1 MANLNG
7 ESYKSAGMK
16 RQGPRVDCGLA
27 AVAELKYVLF
37 CVIFGESVSQTTPSP
52 SGASVRIGEV
62 AMSLPE
68 HNHTHSHDPLDGIA
82 CACGHEHHE
91 GSGQSAGHSHSGVSL
106 KLQLSVLVPTTVA
119 LLILAGIF
127 YQFPTEV
134 PIARALGLLAAL
146 ISGGPIFWQAA
157 KGLSR
162 GRTNVNE
169 LVALSVIGAIA
180 LGWLIEAGLVA
191 LLLQVGALIEQVAT
205 ESARNAVLA
214 LQNLAPVHARV
225 RRGANDE
232 IIPAE
237 DLREGDM
244 LIIEPG
250 ERVAGDG
257 LVVSGSTSVDESM
270 VTGESIPVDKT
281 AGGTVLA
288 GTINLTGSVQAQVT
302 RVGEHS
308 ALGQTIALVRRAQQY
323 QPQIIRAADR
333 FFSFYTP
340 LVLVLS
346 VVAFWVSGQP
356 GRMITMW
363 VVGCPCA
370 MLLASPLAIVVAL
383 ARASR
388 SGIQIK
394 AGPFVEASVNLD
406 TVVFDKTGT
415 LTTGKFIVHSV
426 RPAEGV
432 TEEQLLSLAAA
443 VENRSSHP
451 LAKTICSYVRDR
463 HVAFHEALDVKILE
477 GLGVEAEV
485 DGRVTRAGS
494 IKILPPDLA
503 AGAGNVEAAESV
515 LPLVPVY
522 VMHEGRL
529 MGSICLTDE
538 IRPEARRAIKHLR
551 NLGVKRIV
559 MMTGDRRKT
568 AQMVGRAVGCD
579 DIYAE
584 LLPAQKEELIRQLQR
599 GDHGVAMVGEGINDA
614 PSLAAATVG
623 IALGLRGTDAAI
635 EAADAI
641 LLKDDLTRIPLLI
654 YLARQTRIA
663 IFQNIGYA
671 LFFAVFA
678 LIFAAFGLFG
688 PVVAALIH
696 MLAVV
701 VIAVNSVRLAGD
713 VGVNRKPLP
722 MGLKRRPVE
731 PEEMPA
737 PALSQA

>member
-1 MANLNG
+1 M
-7 ESYKSAGMK
+7 
-16 RQGPRVDCGLA
+16 
-27 AVAELKYVLF
+27 
-37 CVIFGESVSQTTPSP
+37 
-52 SGASVRIGEV
+52 
-62 AMSLPE
+62 
-68 HNHTHSHDPLDGIA
+68 
-82 CACGHEHHE
+82 
-91 GSGQSAGHSHSGVSL
+91 
-106 KLQLSVLVPTTVA
+106 QLSILVPTTVA
-119 LLILAGIF
+119 LLILAIIF

-146 ISGGPIFWQAA
+146 VSGSPIFWQAA
-157 KGLSR
+157 KGISH

-191 LLLQVGALIEQVAT
+191 LLLQVGALIEQVAI

-225 RRGANDE
+225 RRGETDQ

-237 DLREGDM
+237 ELREGDM
-244 LIIEPG
+244 LVIEPG
-250 ERVAGDG
+250 ERIAGDC
-257 LVVSGSTSVDESM
+257 LVISGSTSVDESM
-270 VTGESIPVDKT
+270 VTGESIPVDKA
-281 AGGTVLA
+281 AGATVLA
-288 GTINLTGSVQAQVT
+288 GTINLTGSIQAQVT

-308 ALGQTIALVRRAQQY
+308 TLGQTIALVRRAQQY
-323 QPQIIRAADR
+323 QPHVIRAADK

-346 VVAFWVSGQP
+346 VIAFWVSGNP

-370 MLLASPLAIVVAL
+370 MLLASPLAIVAAL
-383 ARASR
+383 TRASR

-432 TEEQLLSLAAA
+432 DEQQLLALAAA

-451 LAKTICSYVRDR
+451 LARTICSYVRER
-463 HVAFHEALDVKILE
+463 RVPFHEASDVKILE

-485 DGRVTRAGS
+485 NGHKTRAGS
-494 IKILPPDLA
+494 IKILPPELA
-503 AGAGNVEAAESV
+503 ASAGTVEAAESE

-538 IRPEARRAIKHLR
+538 IRHESRRAIKHLR

-599 GDHGVAMVGEGINDA
+599 GDHSVAMVGEGINDA

-663 IFQNIGYA
+663 IYQNIGYA

-678 LIFAAFGLFG
+678 LVAAAFGLFG

-696 MLAVV
+696 MLAVM

-713 VGVNRKPLP
+713 GGVNRKPIP
-722 MGLKRRPVE
+722 AIMQRKPVTE
-731 PEEMPA
+731 DMAMPV
-737 PALSQA
+737 LSRA

>member
-1 MANLNG
+1 MSQLNPSANTA
-7 ESYKSAGMK
+7 AG
-16 RQGPRVDCGLA
+16 R
-27 AVAELKYVLF
+27 
-37 CVIFGESVSQTTPSP
+37 T
-52 SGASVRIGEV
+52 GAKVV
-62 AMSLPE
+62 SLPE
-68 HNHTHSHDPLDGIA
+68 NVQSKSGGRDPLDGIA
-82 CACGHEHHE
+82 CACACGHDHSSGHEGHDHSE
-91 GSGQSAGHSHSGVSL
+91 GHSHSGVSL
-106 KLQLSVLVPTTVA
+106 RVQLSVLVPTTVA
-119 LLILAGIF
+119 LLILAIIF

-146 ISGGPIFWQAA
+146 ISGTPIFWQAA
-157 KGLSR
+157 KGLSH

-191 LLLQVGALIEQVAT
+191 LLLQVGALIEQVAI

-225 RRGANDE
+225 RRGETDQ

-244 LIIEPG
+244 LVIEPG
-250 ERVAGDG
+250 ERIAGDCQ
-257 LVVSGSTSVDESM
+257 VISGSTSVDESM
-270 VTGESIPVDKT
+270 VTGESIPVDKA

-288 GTINLTGSVQAQVT
+288 GTINLTGSIQAQVT

-308 ALGQTIALVRRAQQY
+308 TLGQTIALVRRAQQY
-323 QPQIIRAADR
+323 QPHVIRAADR

-346 VVAFWVSGQP
+346 VVAFWVSGDP

-370 MLLASPLAIVVAL
+370 MLLASPLAIVAAL
-383 ARASR
+383 TRASR

-432 TEEQLLSLAAA
+432 TENQLLALTAA

-463 HVAFHEALDVKILE
+463 RVAFHEASDVKILE

-485 DGRVTRAGS
+485 NGHVTRAGS
-494 IKILPPDLA
+494 IKILPPELA
-503 AGAGNVEAAESV
+503 AIASNVEAAESE

-538 IRPEARRAIKHLR
+538 IRHEARRAVKHLR

-599 GDHGVAMVGEGINDA
+599 GDHSVAMVGEGINDA

-663 IFQNIGYA
+663 IYQNIGYA

-678 LIFAAFGLFG
+678 LVAAAFGLFG

-696 MLAVV
+696 MLAVM

-713 VGVNRKPLP
+713 GGVNRKPLP
-722 MGLKRRPVE
+722 AIMKRKPVAE
-731 PEEMPA
+731 DMAMPV
-737 PALSQA
+737 LSQA

>member
-1 MANLNG
+1 M
-7 ESYKSAGMK
+7 
-16 RQGPRVDCGLA
+16 LA
-27 AVAELKYVLF
+27 AAETQAAHKNEEVF
-37 CVIFGESVSQTTPSP
+37 VVNVFFGEFVSQTTPTP
-52 SGASVRIGEV
+52 SGTSVRIGEV
-62 AMSLPE
+62 AVPLPG
-68 HNHTHSHDPLDGIA
+68 HNHSHSGSPEKFDGIG
-82 CACGHEHHE
+82 CACGHDHGHDAK
-91 GSGQSAGHSHSGVSL
+91 GNPTGHSHSGVSL
-106 KLQLSVLVPTTVA
+106 QLQLSVLVPTTVA

-134 PIARALGLLAAL
+134 PVARALGLLAAL

-157 KGLSR
+157 KGLSH

-169 LVALSVIGAIA
+169 LVALSIIGAIA

-225 RRGANDE
+225 RRGEKDE

-237 DLREGDM
+237 SLREGDM
-244 LIIEPG
+244 LVIEPG
-250 ERVAGDG
+250 ERIAGDG
-257 LVVSGSTSVDESM
+257 TVVSGSTSVDESM

-281 AGGTVLA
+281 AGGTILA

-323 QPQIIRAADR
+323 QPQVIRAADR

-432 TEEQLLSLAAA
+432 DENRLLALAAA

-463 HVAFHEALDVKILE
+463 GVAFHEAADVKILE

-494 IKILPPDLA
+494 LKILPPDLA
-503 AGAGNVEAAESV
+503 AGAGNVEAAESE

-641 LLKDDLTRIPLLI
+641 LLKDDLTRVPLLI
-654 YLARQTRIA
+654 YLARQTRVA
-663 IFQNIGYA
+663 IYQNIGYA
-671 LFFAVFA
+671 LFFAIFA
-678 LIFAAFGLFG
+678 LVAAAFGVIGL
-688 PVVAALIH
+688 VVAVLIH
-696 MLAVV
+696 VLAVAT
-701 VIAVNSVRLAGD
+701 IAVNSVRLAGD

-722 MGLKRRPVE
+722 IGVRRKAVPEGVGAPV
-731 PEEMPA
+731 
-737 PALSQA
+737 LSQA

>member
-1 MANLNG
+1 MIQATG
-7 ESYKSAGMK
+7 
-16 RQGPRVDCGLA
+16 
-27 AVAELKYVLF
+27 
-37 CVIFGESVSQTTPSP
+37 SQ
-52 SGASVRIGEV
+52 SGSTERIGEV
-62 AMSLPE
+62 GLPLSE
-68 HNHTHSHDPLDGIA
+68 HAHSHTGASDELDGIA
-82 CACGHEHHE
+82 CACGHDHTGGHD
-91 GSGQSAGHSHSGVSL
+91 GHGHTAGHSHSGVSL
-106 KLQLSVLVPTTVA
+106 QLQLSVLVPTTVA

-134 PIARALGLLAAL
+134 PMARAMGLLAAL

-162 GRTNVNE
+162 GQTNVNE

-225 RRGANDE
+225 RRGERDE

-250 ERVAGDG
+250 ERIAGDG
-257 LVVSGSTSVDESM
+257 TVVTGSTSVDESM
-270 VTGESIPVDKT
+270 VTGESIPVDKA

-323 QPQIIRAADR
+323 QPHIIRAADR

-426 RPAEGV
+426 RPSEGV
-432 TEEQLLSLAAA
+432 DENQLLALAAS

-463 HVAFHEALDVKILE
+463 GVRYHEASNVKILE
-477 GLGVEAEV
+477 GLGVEAAV
-485 DGRVTRAGS
+485 DGQVVRAGS
-494 IKILPPDLA
+494 IKILPADMA
-503 AGAGNVEAAESV
+503 AGAGNVEAAESE

-522 VMHEGRL
+522 VMNEGRL
-529 MGSICLTDE
+529 MGAICLTDE

-678 LIFAAFGLFG
+678 LIAAAFGLFG
-688 PVVAALIH
+688 PVVAAMIH
-696 MLAVV
+696 VLAVV

-722 MGLKRRPVE
+722 TSIKKKAM
-731 PEEMPA
+731 PEEIPA
-737 PALSQA
+737 PGLSPA

>member
-1 MANLNG
+1 M
-7 ESYKSAGMK
+7 
-16 RQGPRVDCGLA
+16 
-27 AVAELKYVLF
+27 
-37 CVIFGESVSQTTPSP
+37 SQTTPSP

-62 AMSLPE
+62 STPLPE
-68 HNHTHSHDPLDGIA
+68 HNHSHSAKSDQFDGIG
-82 CACGHEHHE
+82 CACGHDHGHDAK
-91 GSGQSAGHSHSGVSL
+91 GKPTGHSHSGVSL
-106 KLQLSVLVPTTVA
+106 QLQLSVLVPTTVA
-119 LLILAGIF
+119 LLVLACIF
-127 YQFPTEV
+127 YQFPTEIPV
-134 PIARALGLLAAL
+134 ARALGLLAAL

-214 LQNLAPVHARV
+214 LQNLAPVHARI
-225 RRGANDE
+225 RRGDSDA

-244 LIIEPG
+244 LVIEPG
-250 ERVAGDG
+250 ERIAGDAT
-257 LVVSGSTSVDESM
+257 VVTGSTSVDESM
-270 VTGESIPVDKT
+270 VTGESIPVDKS

-288 GTINLTGSVQAQVT
+288 GTINLTGSVQAKVT

-308 ALGQTIALVRRAQQY
+308 ALGHTIALVRRAQQY

-340 LVLVLS
+340 MVLVLS

-370 MLLASPLAIVVAL
+370 MLLASALAIVVAL

-426 RPAEGV
+426 RPAAGV
-432 TEEQLLSLAAA
+432 EENQLLALAAA

-451 LAKTICSYVRDR
+451 LAKTICAYVRDR
-463 HVAFHEALDVKILE
+463 RVAFHEASDVKILE

-494 IKILPPDLA
+494 IKILPPEIA
-503 AGAGNVEAAESV
+503 AGAGNVEAAESE

-522 VMHEGRL
+522 VMSEGKL

-551 NLGVKRIV
+551 NLGVRRIV

-579 DIYAE
+579 DVYAE

-654 YLARQTRIA
+654 YLARQTRVA

-678 LIFAAFGLFG
+678 LVAAAFGLFG

-713 VGVNRKPLP
+713 VGVSRKALP
-722 MGLKRRPVE
+722 IGVRRKAA

-737 PALSQA
+737 PALSRA

>member
-1 MANLNG
+1 M
-7 ESYKSAGMK
+7 
-16 RQGPRVDCGLA
+16 P
-27 AVAELKYVLF
+27 
-37 CVIFGESVSQTTPSP
+37 
-52 SGASVRIGEV
+52 
-62 AMSLPE
+62 LPE
-68 HNHTHSHDPLDGIA
+68 HDHSHSGNHDPLDGIA
-82 CACGHEHHE
+82 CACGHEHGHE
-91 GSGQSAGHSHSGVSL
+91 GHGHGAGHSHSGVSL
-106 KLQLSVLVPTTVA
+106 KLQLSVLVPATVA

-157 KGLSR
+157 KGLSH

-225 RRGANDE
+225 RRGERDE

-244 LIIEPG
+244 LVIEPG
-250 ERVAGDG
+250 ERIAGDG
-257 LVVSGSTSVDESM
+257 TVITGSTSVDESM

-288 GTINLTGSVQAQVT
+288 GTINLTGSVQAEVT

-323 QPQIIRAADR
+323 QPQVIRAADR

-426 RPAEGV
+426 RPADGV
-432 TEEQLLSLAAA
+432 DENQLLALAAA

-463 HVAFHEALDVKILE
+463 GVGFHEASDVKILE

-494 IKILPPDLA
+494 IKILPPELA

-522 VMHEGRL
+522 VMSEGKL

-654 YLARQTRIA
+654 YLARQTRVA
-663 IFQNIGYA
+663 IYQNIGYA
-671 LFFAVFA
+671 LFFAIFA
-678 LIFAAFGLFG
+678 LVAAAFGLFG

-722 MGLKRRPVE
+722 IGVRRKAVREDLPV
-731 PEEMPA
+731 